1 MECNEQAYKFEPIKE
16 AETVIFDSVLE
27 TGIDLAEVSIDLLC
41 EDSILR
47 DIPIL
52 GTVFKL
58 GKAVFSISRRMYIKK
73 ILIFAQEMQKG
84 NVDKEI
90 LQKHK
95 ERLLA
100 DPKLYNS
107 ELETIV
113 EYINRQVG
121 YEKSKYY
128 ARTYMLY
135 LNQEI
140 KYEEFIL
147 FFEIIDQMFLTDID
161 TLKEIYEKN
170 TLNTEDNYSAF
181 PCKRLSNCGL
191 IDFYNGMAVQDPDSG
206 AAILAQITYIG
217 KYFGGNIYC
226 F

>member
-1 MECNEQAYKFEPIKE
+1 MECNEQTYKFEPIKE

-27 TGIDLAEVSIDLLC
+27 TGIDLAEVGIDLLC
-41 EDSILR
+41 EDEILK

-58 GKAVFSISRRMYIKK
+58 GKTVFSISRRMYIKK

-84 NVDKEI
+84 NVDKET

-95 ERLLA
+95 EELLA

-121 YEKSKYY
+121 YKKSKYY
-128 ARTYMLY
+128 AKTYILY

-140 KYEEFIL
+140 EYDDFIML
-147 FFEIIDQMFLTDID
+147 FEIIDQIFLSDID
-161 TLKEIYEKN
+161 AFEAIYEKDVLEKEHSYN
-170 TLNTEDNYSAF
+170 MVS
-181 PCKRLSNCGL
+181 CKRLSNCGL
-191 IDFYNGMAVQDPDSG
+191 IDFFNGMVVKDPDSD
-206 AAILAQITYIG
+206 AMIFAKITSIG
-217 KYFGGNIYC
+217 KYFGKNICC